1 MVEFHTHY
9 YAYMLCML
17 TNQLIYNT
25 RAFCIL
31 YSYYGCSKLVKDN
44 PGRVNAHLNTRVK
57 RVLFA
62 KDHKA
67 IGIELANGSQ
77 VFGDRVVLAGGVL

>member
-9 YAYMLCML
+9 IFYAYMLCML
-17 TNQLIYNT
+17 ANVPIYIT
-25 RAFCIL
+25 HAFCIL
-31 YSYYGCSKLVKDN
+31 LILCSKLVKDN
-44 PGRVNAHLNTRVK
+44 PGRVNVHLNTRVK